1 MRDARKPPVVSQK
14 VAITG
19 GAGFLGSHIV
29 DYFVEQGEDVV
40 VVDDFSSGEAKN
52 LEQSADD
59 VEVREL
65 DLRSEDAIDGLDDI
79 DVVVHLAAKIGGIG
93 YFHHVPADIIAMN
106 DAMNKVVFDA
116 AVEHDFDRVVY
127 ASSSMVY
134 ERATEFPVTED
145 QISEIPPPDSAYGFQ
160 KLAGEYYCRAYHDQY
175 DVEYSIF
182 RPFNAVGPR
191 EPPGEEVGQAHVIPD
206 FVLKI
211 LDKEQYPLKILG
223 DGRQVRSFTNVRDIA
238 RGVYLCSFED
248 AAANDHFNLGSRRAS
263 ACVTSLGRYGSA
275 AVARR
280 TSSSRRPRRSH
291 TTCRSGSRVP
301 RRRRRC
307 SAGSPK
313 SRSTSRSNSTSAGTR
328 RRSCDDVRA

>member
-1 MRDARKPPVVSQK
+1 MSKK

-19 GAGFLGSHIV
+19 GAGFLGSHVV
-29 DYFVEQGEDVV
+29 DHFVEEGEDVV
-40 VVDDFSSGEAKN
+40 VVDDFSSGHEEN
-52 LEQSADD
+52 LEAVQDE
-59 VEVREL
+59 VEVRDV
-65 DLRSEDAIDGLDDI
+65 DLRSRDAIDELA
-79 DVVVHLAAKIGGIG
+79 DVDVIVHLAAKIGGIG
-93 YFHHVPADIIAMN
+93 YFHDVPADIIAMN

-145 QISEIPPPDSAYGFQ
+145 QVADIPSPDSAYGFQ

-211 LDKEQYPLKILG
+211 LEEEQHPLRILG
-223 DGRQVRSFTNVRDIA
+223 DGRQVRSFTNVADIA
-238 RGVYLCSFED
+238 RGVYECTFAD
-248 AAANDHFNLGSRRAS
+248 AAANDHFNLGSEDG
-263 ACVTSLGRYGSA
+263 VTMRTLAELIWERCDRDEELAFETTEAFDHDVEKRVPSSEK
-275 AVARR
+275 ARR
-280 TSSSRRPRRSH
+280 VLDWEPEVSLEESLEEYITWYREE
-291 TTCRSGSRVP
+291 VL
-301 RRRRRC
+301 
-307 SAGSPK
+307 
-313 SRSTSRSNSTSAGTR
+313 
-328 RRSCDDVRA
+328 

>member
-1 MRDARKPPVVSQK
+1 MSQK

-40 VVDDFSSGEAKN
+40 VVDDFSSGEAEN

-248 AAANDHFNLGSRRAS
+248 AAANDHFNLGSEEGVSMRD
-263 ACVTSLGRYGSA
+263 L
-275 AVARR
+275 ARKIWK
-280 TSSSRRPRRSH
+280 
-291 TTCRSGSRVP
+291 RSGREEDIEFETTEAFAHDVQKRVP
-301 RRRRRC
+301 
-307 SAGSPK
+307 SSQKAQEVLGWEPEITLDESLEQYI
-313 SRSTSRSNSTSAGTR
+313 GWYEEE
-328 RRSCDDVRA
+328 VL

>member
-1 MRDARKPPVVSQK
+1 VSKK

-19 GAGFLGSHIV
+19 GAGFLGSHV
-29 DYFVEQGEDVV
+29 VGHFVGEGEDVV
-40 VVDDFSSGEAKN
+40 VVDDFSSGHEEN
-52 LEQSADD
+52 LEAVQDE
-59 VEVREL
+59 VEVRDV
-65 DLRSEDAIDGLDDI
+65 DLRSRDAIDELA
-79 DVVVHLAAKIGGIG
+79 DVDVIVHLAAKIGGIG
-93 YFHHVPADIIAMN
+93 YFHDVPADIIAMN

-145 QISEIPPPDSAYGFQ
+145 QVADIPSPDSAYGFQ

-211 LDKEQYPLKILG
+211 LEEEQHPLRILG
-223 DGRQVRSFTNVRDIA
+223 DGRQVRSFTNVADIA
-238 RGVYLCSFED
+238 RGVYECTFAD
-248 AAANDHFNLGSRRAS
+248 AAANDHFNLGSEDG
-263 ACVTSLGRYGSA
+263 VTMRTLAELIWERCGRDEEIAFETTEAFDHDVEKRVPSSEK
-275 AVARR
+275 ARR
-280 TSSSRRPRRSH
+280 VLDWEPEVSLEESLEEYIAWYREE
-291 TTCRSGSRVP
+291 VL
-301 RRRRRC
+301 
-307 SAGSPK
+307 
-313 SRSTSRSNSTSAGTR
+313 
-328 RRSCDDVRA
+328 